1 MKKGLL
7 LIILVLGMLLVGC
20 GKEKETEIT
29 SENVVSEI
37 KNENIDIEKLIDE
50 FYTNEKY
57 SQKINGVTCFNPEYK
72 ELIFE
77 TFAKSSE
84 QKSYSLTFIYKDEN
98 ILKFY
103 KQQVTVQQHPKKLI
117 YSFFSSTFYIFIRQN
132 FHVPFYF
139 IIYFLFG

>member
-7 LIILVLGMLLVGC
+7 LMVLILGMLVVGC
-20 GKEKETEIT
+20 GKEKEVEKT
-29 SENVVSEI
+29 SENIVAEA
-37 KNENIDIEKLIDE
+37 NNIDVQKLINE

-84 QKSYSLTFIYKDEN
+84 QKSYTLTFAYKDEKELEEIDKCVEEFN
-98 ILKFY
+98 
-103 KQQVTVQQHPKKLI
+103 KKSEIMKLEGRFLDI
-117 YSFFSSTFYIFIRQN
+117 YSKQISYYLDYPN
-132 FHVPFYF
+132 KK
-139 IIYFLFG
+139 

>member
-7 LIILVLGMLLVGC
+7 LIILVLEMLLVGC

-29 SENVVSEI
+29 SENAVSEI

-77 TFAKSSE
+77 TFAKSNE
-84 QKSYSLTFIYKDEN
+84 QKSYSLTFVYKDEKELEELEKYVEEFN
-98 ILKFY
+98 KKSEIMKLQRPFDEDIYLKRISYILDY
-103 KQQVTVQQHPKKLI
+103 PNKK
-117 YSFFSSTFYIFIRQN
+117 
-132 FHVPFYF
+132 
-139 IIYFLFG
+139 

>member
-7 LIILVLGMLLVGC
+7 LIVLILGMLLVGC
-20 GKEKETEIT
+20 GKEKEVEIT
-29 SENVVSEI
+29 SENIVAEA
-37 KNENIDIEKLIDE
+37 NNIDIEKLIDE

-84 QKSYSLTFIYKDEN
+84 QKSYTLTFVYKDEKELEEIDKCVEEFN
-98 ILKFY
+98 
-103 KQQVTVQQHPKKLI
+103 KKSEIMKLEGRFLDI
-117 YSFFSSTFYIFIRQN
+117 YSRQISYYLDYPN
-132 FHVPFYF
+132 KK
-139 IIYFLFG
+139 

>member
-7 LIILVLGMLLVGC
+7 LMVLILGMLMVGC
-20 GKEKETEIT
+20 GKEKEVEKT
-29 SENVVSEI
+29 SENIVAEA
-37 KNENIDIEKLIDE
+37 NNIDVQKLINE

-84 QKSYSLTFIYKDEN
+84 QKSYTLTFAYKDEKELEEIDKCVEEFN
-98 ILKFY
+98 
-103 KQQVTVQQHPKKLI
+103 KKSEIMKLEGRFLDI
-117 YSFFSSTFYIFIRQN
+117 YSKQISYYLDYPN
-132 FHVPFYF
+132 KK
-139 IIYFLFG
+139 

>member
-7 LIILVLGMLLVGC
+7 LMVLILGMLMVGC
-20 GKEKETEIT
+20 GKEKEVEKN
-29 SENVVSEI
+29 SENIVAEANNV
-37 KNENIDIEKLIDE
+37 DIEKLIDE

-84 QKSYSLTFIYKDEN
+84 QKSYTLTFVYKDEKELEEIDKSVEEFN
-98 ILKFY
+98 
-103 KQQVTVQQHPKKLI
+103 KKSEIMKLEGRFLDI
-117 YSFFSSTFYIFIRQN
+117 YSKQISYYLDYPN
-132 FHVPFYF
+132 KK
-139 IIYFLFG
+139 

>member
-29 SENVVSEI
+29 SENIVAEANNVDVQ
-37 KNENIDIEKLIDE
+37 NLINE

-77 TFAKSSE
+77 TFAKSNE
-84 QKSYSLTFIYKDEN
+84 QKKYSLTFVYKDEKELEELEKYVEEFN
-98 ILKFY
+98 KKSEIMKLERPFDEDIYLKRISYILDY
-103 KQQVTVQQHPKKLI
+103 PNKK
-117 YSFFSSTFYIFIRQN
+117 
-132 FHVPFYF
+132 
-139 IIYFLFG
+139 

>member
-7 LIILVLGMLLVGC
+7 LMVLILGMLLVGC
-20 GKEKETEIT
+20 GKEKEVEKN
-29 SENVVSEI
+29 SENIVAET
-37 KNENIDIEKLIDE
+37 NNIDIEKLIDE

-84 QKSYSLTFIYKDEN
+84 QKSYTLTFVYKDEKELEEIDKSVEEFN
-98 ILKFY
+98 
-103 KQQVTVQQHPKKLI
+103 KKSEIMKLEGRFLDI
-117 YSFFSSTFYIFIRQN
+117 YSKQISYYLDYPN
-132 FHVPFYF
+132 KK
-139 IIYFLFG
+139 

>member
-29 SENVVSEI
+29 SENAVSEI

-57 SQKINGVTCFNPEYK
+57 SQKINGITCFNPEYK

-77 TFAKSSE
+77 TFAKSKE
-84 QKSYSLTFIYKDEN
+84 QKGYSLTFVYKDEKELKELEEYVEEFN
-98 ILKFY
+98 KKSEIMKLLRPFDEDVYTKQISYILDY
-103 KQQVTVQQHPKKLI
+103 PNKK
-117 YSFFSSTFYIFIRQN
+117 
-132 FHVPFYF
+132 
-139 IIYFLFG
+139 

>member
-7 LIILVLGMLLVGC
+7 LMVLILGMLMVGC
-20 GKEKETEIT
+20 GKEKEVEKN
-29 SENVVSEI
+29 SENIVAEANNVD
-37 KNENIDIEKLIDE
+37 NEKLIDE

-84 QKSYSLTFIYKDEN
+84 QKSYTLTFVYKDEKELEEIDKSVEEFN
-98 ILKFY
+98 
-103 KQQVTVQQHPKKLI
+103 KKSEIMKLEGRFLDI
-117 YSFFSSTFYIFIRQN
+117 YSKQISYYLDYPN
-132 FHVPFYF
+132 KK
-139 IIYFLFG
+139 

>member
-7 LIILVLGMLLVGC
+7 LMVLILGMLMVGC
-20 GKEKETEIT
+20 GKEKEVEKN
-29 SENVVSEI
+29 SENIVAETNNV
-37 KNENIDIEKLIDE
+37 DIEKLIDE

-84 QKSYSLTFIYKDEN
+84 QKSYTLTFVYKDEKELEEIDKSVEEFN
-98 ILKFY
+98 
-103 KQQVTVQQHPKKLI
+103 KKSEIMKLEGRFLDI
-117 YSFFSSTFYIFIRQN
+117 YSKQISYYLDYPN
-132 FHVPFYF
+132 KK
-139 IIYFLFG
+139 

>member
-20 GKEKETEIT
+20 GKEKEVEIT
-29 SENVVSEI
+29 SENIVAEANNVDVQ
-37 KNENIDIEKLIDE
+37 NLINE

-77 TFAKSSE
+77 TFAKSNE
-84 QKSYSLTFIYKDEN
+84 QKKYSLTFVYKDEKELEELEKYVEEFN
-98 ILKFY
+98 KKSEIMKLERPFDEDIYLKQISYILDY
-103 KQQVTVQQHPKKLI
+103 PNKK
-117 YSFFSSTFYIFIRQN
+117 
-132 FHVPFYF
+132 
-139 IIYFLFG
+139 

>member
-20 GKEKETEIT
+20 GKEKEVEIT
-29 SENVVSEI
+29 SENIVAEANNVDVQ
-37 KNENIDIEKLIDE
+37 NLINE

-84 QKSYSLTFIYKDEN
+84 QKSYSLTFVYKDEKELEEIDKSVEEFN
-98 ILKFY
+98 
-103 KQQVTVQQHPKKLI
+103 KKSEIMKLEGRFLDI
-117 YSFFSSTFYIFIRQN
+117 YSKRISYYLDYPN
-132 FHVPFYF
+132 KK
-139 IIYFLFG
+139 

>member
-7 LIILVLGMLLVGC
+7 LIVLILGMLLVGC
-20 GKEKETEIT
+20 GKEKEVEIT
-29 SENVVSEI
+29 SENIVAEA
-37 KNENIDIEKLIDE
+37 NNIDIEKLIDE

-84 QKSYSLTFIYKDEN
+84 QKSYTLTFIYKDEKELEEIDKCVEEFN
-98 ILKFY
+98 
-103 KQQVTVQQHPKKLI
+103 KKSEIMKLEGRFLDI
-117 YSFFSSTFYIFIRQN
+117 YSRQISYYLDYPN
-132 FHVPFYF
+132 KK
-139 IIYFLFG
+139 

>member
-7 LIILVLGMLLVGC
+7 LIILVLGMLLIGC
-20 GKEKETEIT
+20 GKEKEAETR
-29 SENVVSEI
+29 S
-37 KNENIDIEKLIDE
+37 ENIDIEKLIDE

-84 QKSYSLTFIYKDEN
+84 QKSYSLTFIYKDEKELEEYVEEFN
-98 ILKFY
+98 
-103 KQQVTVQQHPKKLI
+103 KKSEIMKLEGRFLDI
-117 YSFFSSTFYIFIRQN
+117 YSKQISYYLDYPN
-132 FHVPFYF
+132 KK
-139 IIYFLFG
+139 

>member
-29 SENVVSEI
+29 SENAVSEI

-77 TFAKSSE
+77 TFAKSNE
-84 QKSYSLTFIYKDEN
+84 QKSYSLTFVYKDEKELEELEKYVEEFN
-98 ILKFY
+98 KKSEIMKLQRPFDEDVYLKRISYILDY
-103 KQQVTVQQHPKKLI
+103 PNKK
-117 YSFFSSTFYIFIRQN
+117 
-132 FHVPFYF
+132 
-139 IIYFLFG
+139 

>member
-20 GKEKETEIT
+20 GKEKEVEIT
-29 SENVVSEI
+29 SENIVAEANNVDVQ
-37 KNENIDIEKLIDE
+37 NLINE

-77 TFAKSSE
+77 IFAKSSE
-84 QKSYSLTFIYKDEN
+84 QKSYSLTFIYKDEKELEEIDKSIEEFN
-98 ILKFY
+98 
-103 KQQVTVQQHPKKLI
+103 KKSEIMKLEGRFLDI
-117 YSFFSSTFYIFIRQN
+117 YSKQISYYLDYPN
-132 FHVPFYF
+132 KK
-139 IIYFLFG
+139 

>member
-1 MKKGLL
+1 MKEGLL

-29 SENVVSEI
+29 SENAVSEI

-84 QKSYSLTFIYKDEN
+84 QKSYSLTFIYKDEKELEELEEYVEEFN
-98 ILKFY
+98 
-103 KQQVTVQQHPKKLI
+103 KKSEIMKLEGRFLDI
-117 YSFFSSTFYIFIRQN
+117 YSKQISYYLDYPN
-132 FHVPFYF
+132 KK
-139 IIYFLFG
+139 

>member
-29 SENVVSEI
+29 SENAVSEI

-84 QKSYSLTFIYKDEN
+84 QKSYSLTFIYKDEKELEEIDKSVEEFN
-98 ILKFY
+98 KKSEIMKLERPFDEDIYLKQISYILDY
-103 KQQVTVQQHPKKLI
+103 PNKK
-117 YSFFSSTFYIFIRQN
+117 
-132 FHVPFYF
+132 
-139 IIYFLFG
+139 

>member
-7 LIILVLGMLLVGC
+7 LIVLVLGILLIGC
-20 GKEKETEIT
+20 GKEKEAEIT
-29 SENVVSEI
+29 SENIVTETR
-37 KNENIDIEKLIDE
+37 NENIDIEKLIDE

-84 QKSYSLTFIYKDEN
+84 QKSYSLTFVYKDEKELEELEKYVEEFN
-98 ILKFY
+98 KKSEIMKLQRPFDEDIYLKQISYILDY
-103 KQQVTVQQHPKKLI
+103 PNKK
-117 YSFFSSTFYIFIRQN
+117 
-132 FHVPFYF
+132 
-139 IIYFLFG
+139 

>member
-77 TFAKSSE
+77 TFSR
-84 QKSYSLTFIYKDEN
+84 YSPNTPDIPQHVAPKIVSKAPLCAVDNFI
-98 ILKFY
+98 L
-103 KQQVTVQQHPKKLI
+103 
-117 YSFFSSTFYIFIRQN
+117 FF
-132 FHVPFYF
+132 
-139 IIYFLFG
+139 L

>member
-7 LIILVLGMLLVGC
+7 LIVLILGMLLVGC
-20 GKEKETEIT
+20 GKEKEVEKT
-29 SENVVSEI
+29 SENIVAEANNV
-37 KNENIDIEKLIDE
+37 DVEKLIDE

-84 QKSYSLTFIYKDEN
+84 QKSYTLTFVYKDEKELEEIDKCVEEFN
-98 ILKFY
+98 
-103 KQQVTVQQHPKKLI
+103 KKSEIMKLEGRFLDI
-117 YSFFSSTFYIFIRQN
+117 YSKQISYYLDYPN
-132 FHVPFYF
+132 KK
-139 IIYFLFG
+139 

>member
-29 SENVVSEI
+29 SENAVSEI

-77 TFAKSSE
+77 TFAKSNE
-84 QKSYSLTFIYKDEN
+84 QKKYSLTFVYKDEKELEELEKYVEEFN
-98 ILKFY
+98 KKSEIMKLERPFDEDIYLKQISYILDY
-103 KQQVTVQQHPKKLI
+103 PNKK
-117 YSFFSSTFYIFIRQN
+117 
-132 FHVPFYF
+132 
-139 IIYFLFG
+139 